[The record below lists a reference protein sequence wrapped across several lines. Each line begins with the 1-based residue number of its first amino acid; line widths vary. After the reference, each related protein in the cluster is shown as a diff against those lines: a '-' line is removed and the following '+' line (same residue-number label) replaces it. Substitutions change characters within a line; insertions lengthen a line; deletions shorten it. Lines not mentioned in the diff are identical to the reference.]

1 MQTAKTTVLKII
13 IILQKARIKVLKIRI
28 TVLECENC
36 SADSE
41 RFSAEGWREILKV
54 RNKLTEK
61 TEMYAVML
69 H

>member
-1 MQTAKTTVLKII
+1 M
-13 IILQKARIKVLKIRI
+13 KIRI